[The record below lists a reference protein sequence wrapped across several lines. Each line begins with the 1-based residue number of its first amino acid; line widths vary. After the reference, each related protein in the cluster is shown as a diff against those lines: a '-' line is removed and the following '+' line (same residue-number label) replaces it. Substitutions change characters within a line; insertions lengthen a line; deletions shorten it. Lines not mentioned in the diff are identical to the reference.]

1 MNLLSDTL
9 ASDADFF
16 VEQVEIVAIV
26 FDNTDDVT
34 VWATTAIDDQL
45 HFFHLALP
53 FKALDTLISLTAD
66 RAEFIQEEVADA
78 LAAGEWPVLL
88 EYRSEEKP
96 PLPLPSVAL
105 KLSVTYPAPDP
116 EADEAEAEEPEEATP
131 HNIFY
136 LEGIYVRLDS

>member
-1 MNLLSDTL
+1 VLLLSDTL

-34 VWATTAIDDQL
+34 VWATTTIDDEL

-66 RAEFIQEEVADA
+66 HAEAIQEEVADA
-78 LAAGEWPVLL
+78 LAAGEWPALL

-116 EADEAEAEEPEEATP
+116 EGEEPEDAIP